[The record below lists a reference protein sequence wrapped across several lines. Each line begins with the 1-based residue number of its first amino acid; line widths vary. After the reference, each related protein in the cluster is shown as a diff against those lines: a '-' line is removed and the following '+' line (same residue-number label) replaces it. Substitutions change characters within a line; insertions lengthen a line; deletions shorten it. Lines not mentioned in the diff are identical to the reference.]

1 MDGPTF
7 EVFSGSLIKDAS
19 WLESVDGLGAATQ
32 SMFQFSAIRP
42 GPYFVF
48 DCKKRKVLASTD
60 TSPKCKP
67 PTRTSKK
74 KPAIDNV
81 A

>member
-1 MDGPTF
+1 MDRPTF
-7 EVFSGSLIKDAS
+7 DVFSGSLIKDAT
-19 WLESVDGLGAATQ
+19 WLESADGLGAAAQ
-32 SMFQFSAIRP
+32 RMFQLSAIRP
-42 GPYFVF
+42 GPYFVY

-67 PTRTSKK
+67 PARSSKK
-74 KPAIDNV
+74 QPVIDDV